1 MARKIYFG
9 DLRIIIVEHINEIKQ
24 QEIEAYSTEW
34 FLLKYLRR
42 LSLLSNEPAR
52 SHEVEGS
59 MRALMRF
66 YVDNIDERSELAR
79 RCQHI
84 HSKYRETLLTLQRA
98 RGRKD

>member
-9 DLRIIIVEHINEIKQ
+9 DLRIVIVEHINEIKQ
-24 QEIEAYSTEW
+24 QDIEAYSTEW
-34 FLLKYLRR
+34 FLLKYLQR
-42 LSLLSNEPAR
+42 LSVSTNELSR

-66 YVDNIDERSELAR
+66 YVDNIEERSDLAR
-79 RCQHI
+79 RCKHI

-98 RGRKD
+98 RYRND